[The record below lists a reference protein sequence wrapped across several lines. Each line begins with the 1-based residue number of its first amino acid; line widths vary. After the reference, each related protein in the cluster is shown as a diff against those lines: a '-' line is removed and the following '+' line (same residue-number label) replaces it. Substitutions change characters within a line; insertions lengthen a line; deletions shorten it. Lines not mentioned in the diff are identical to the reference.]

1 MLAAHPDVV
10 AEYRA
15 GDEPVRKKKRGFLM
29 GQATK
34 ALKGRANGQVLAQLL
49 DERLG

>member
-1 MLAAHPDVV
+1 VLAANPDVV

-15 GDEPVRKKKRGFLM
+15 GDEQVRKKKRGFLM
-29 GQATK
+29 GEASK
-34 ALKGRANGQVLAQLL
+34 ALKGRANGRVLAELL